1 MNKKKILAGV
11 LSAVITVGAISG
23 IVIGVKASRRSTV
36 MVIQASELNYGGY
49 WGSSSQMQGMISSD
63 VSQDVYLTDTQTVS
77 QVMVK
82 EGDQVKEGDVL
93 MSYDTTL
100 TNLNLE
106 REKLNRDQINLKLQV
121 AQDNLKKL
129 RNTKPVSDGGGS
141 SGGIDVP
148 DFNIP
153 DEPIDPEPTV
163 EPTEEPTPEP
173 SKEPVEKDEY
183 KITFNNKGHGKKL
196 TSVLIGKGKSFQDYL
211 DSLNNKGMSYLLVE
225 DGFVF
230 GGWFIDEECLNR
242 FNLKTIIT
250 EDLELYAKW
259 TPAESDYAG
268 VVASSELTPDT
279 LPFNISDG
287 DGLGTVVNPYRYLCT
302 DRAVITAGFMNTLR
316 ANAQAALDQDSNAHY
331 FYTLEIHEGNTVAGS
346 VLKTWMQDAIDLA
359 KQEQDFPD
367 DWQGI
372 LNLATGNID
381 VSKKPAEQTDQ
392 HEDGTT
398 VQGTAVSMRKMTPVA
413 LNDTGSGSAGLGVL
427 SGELSYTKEELE
439 KAIREQEED
448 IKSLQ
453 LDLKESDLKIQQAEK
468 ALTDG
473 VVRAKL
479 NGVVKKVG
487 DPKNP
492 PKDGSAFLQ
501 INSTEGLFVRGGIS
515 ELMLDQIHEGDTVSV
530 MSWQSGTVCEAVI
543 KEISPYPDES
553 GMFSSGDNASYYPFT
568 AYIASG
574 GDNLTNQ
581 EWVQITAEGDMGS
594 MMGSGDTLYL
604 WKAFIREEDGEKY
617 VYLRDENGRLKKQ
630 VITVGKLSGEGYEIL
645 SGVTFEDWLAFPYGK
660 DVKDGAKTK
669 EGSTSELYG
678 Y

>member
-163 EPTEEPTPEP
+163 EPTEEPTNEFTI
-173 SKEPVEKDEY
+173 V
-183 KITFNNKGHGKKL
+183 FHNNGHGSAPENV
-196 TSVLIGKGKSFQDYL
+196 TVGKDQSFQSYL
-211 DSLNNKGMSYLLVE
+211 DQLSEEQRNKYLLSE
-225 DGFVF
+225 DGYVF
-230 GGWFIDEECLNR
+230 GGWYADQICTVAYDL
-242 FNLKTIIT
+242 TAPVT
-250 EDLELYAKW
+250 EDLQLFAKW
-259 TPAESDYAG
+259 TKAAPDYSGA
-268 VVASSELTPDT
+268 VANSELTADT
-279 LPFNISDG
+279 AAYNEVPGQMDAS
-287 DGLGTVVNPYRYLCT
+287 LGTVVNPYRYLCT
-302 DRAVITAGFMNTLR
+302 DQAVITAGFMNALR
-316 ANAQAALDQDSNAHY
+316 ARAQAALDQDSQAHY
-331 FYTLEIHEGNTVAGS
+331 YFMLEVHDGDTVAGKL
-346 VLKTWMQDAIDLA
+346 LKAWMQDAVQLLN
-359 KQEQDFPD
+359 QGQDFPD

-468 ALTDG
+468 ALTVG

>member
-23 IVIGVKASRRSTV
+23 IVIGVKASSRSTV

-183 KITFNNKGHGKKL
+183 KITFNNQGHGKKL

-398 VQGTAVSMRKMTPVA
+398 VQGTAVSMRKMTPAA